1 MSGLS
6 FGEMNIWR
14 LELKVQLQLAAEVSG
29 YKVQVINPVDYYN
42 FEEKK
47 YQSEEEV
54 RDFDLNHVI
63 TSDVIVVNLEGLNSS
78 DGTKIELHDAKYH
91 NRIPV
96 IAFGDRK
103 LYDNLH
109 PWVKEN
115 ITRVEE
121 KVEDVVRYI
130 QEFYMKQGGAINIE
144 VISTSHALAK
154 ELLSKPDGFITA
166 TLNEEEYVISD
177 TRRVNT
183 HANIDDSVTHWTLNL
198 RDGGKGNLKR

>member
-6 FGEMNIWR
+6 FEEMNIWR

-29 YKVQVINPVDYYN
+29 CKVRVINPVDYYN
-42 FEEKK
+42 FEEKR

-54 RDFDLNHVI
+54 RDFDLSHVI

-78 DGTKIELHDAKYH
+78 DGTKLELHDAKYH

-103 LYDNLH
+103 LYDKLH
-109 PWVKEN
+109 PWIKEN

-130 QEFYMKQGGAINIE
+130 QEFYMK
-144 VISTSHALAK
+144 
-154 ELLSKPDGFITA
+154 
-166 TLNEEEYVISD
+166 
-177 TRRVNT
+177 
-183 HANIDDSVTHWTLNL
+183 
-198 RDGGKGNLKR
+198 